1 VNPTSALF
9 QKICTPLS
17 NSGPSRVVVTKEKNM
32 ITLEATDLEQ
42 ANEYFDRTRRHIID
56 VTNGLSDA
64 QWRFKPSPDRWSI
77 AEILEHMAIVHER
90 VFVRIQEQLPTGSVP
105 PADFDSRVVDALIF
119 EKIPDRSI
127 KAKAPD
133 FIEPTG
139 LLSPSESIHRIFRS
153 YERLTEYLAS
163 TPDLR
168 EHVLESPP
176 LRVLTNG
183 AYSVSDGYQWALTV
197 AGHDE
202 RHVRQIIEVKAD
214 LNYPAS

>member
-1 VNPTSALF
+1 
-9 QKICTPLS
+9 
-17 NSGPSRVVVTKEKNM
+17 M

-64 QWRFKPSPDRWSI
+64 QWRFKSSPDRWSI
-77 AEILEHMAIVHER
+77 AEILEHLAIVHER
-90 VFVRIQEQLPTGSVP
+90 VFARIKEQLPTAPVP
-105 PADFDSRVVDALIF
+105 PADFDSRLVDALIF

-139 LLSPSESIHRIFRS
+139 LLSPSESLHRIFRS

-176 LRVLTNG
+176 LRVVTNG
-183 AYSVSDGYQWALTV
+183 AYSVSDGYQWALTA

-202 RHVRQIIEVKAD
+202 RHVRQILEVKAD
-214 LNYPAS
+214 PNYPAS